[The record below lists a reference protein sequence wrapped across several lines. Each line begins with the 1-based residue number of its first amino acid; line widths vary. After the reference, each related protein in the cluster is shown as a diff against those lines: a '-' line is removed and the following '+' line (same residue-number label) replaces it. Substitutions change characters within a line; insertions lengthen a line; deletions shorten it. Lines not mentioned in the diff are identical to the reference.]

1 MGSLLT
7 GFEKASRWL
16 YVGYSM
22 DGFEK
27 LTKAGIANMGALHY
41 LFPSIKGVFDKS
53 IKELEFE
60 KDLLYATQFIG
71 ALASCISQK
80 DWTFCLPTKKTKD
93 SEGKD
98 VVSTDY
104 AKILLGLGGFCEA
117 GKFLQKYKVFSFST
131 CTGLSNSYGSIKL
144 FGYGLGDDIPV
155 IRNLFDKPKDFFV
168 FWGSGVEVYETF
180 KVEKWDLGNWL
191 KVSSS
196 LGKMILITFGRTCYG
211 EWWFILC
218 DAITQNASLL
228 SLVYKTNKERE
239 DRFANP
245 PKFAARL
252 VAG

>member
-1 MGSLLT
+1 MSLLA

-27 LTKAGIANMGALHY
+27 LTKAGIANMTALHY
-41 LFPSIKGVFDKS
+41 LFPAVKGVFDKS

-71 ALASCISQK
+71 AMASCISK
-80 DWTFCLPTKKTKD
+80 RDWSFCLPTRTNADGTK
-93 SEGKD
+93 
-98 VVSTDY
+98 STDY

-117 GKFLQKYKVFSFST
+117 GKFLQKYKVFAFST
-131 CTGLSNSYGSIKL
+131 CTQLSNSYGSIKV
-144 FGYGLGDDIPV
+144 FGQSLGNDIPV

-168 FWGSGVEVYETF
+168 FLGSGVEVYEAIKARKF
-180 KVEKWDLGNWL
+180 DLGVLL

-196 LGKMILITFGRTCYG
+196 LGKMILIVFGRTCYG

-218 DAITQNASLL
+218 DVITQNASLL
-228 SLVYKTNKERE
+228 SLVYKSNK
-239 DRFANP
+239 
-245 PKFAARL
+245 
-252 VAG
+252 